1 MSRFETAGDALNF
14 LIAVAEQ
21 HSYEGGDDPEVKEA
35 AALISAEI
43 NTPAQEDMIES
54 IQQLMRLLANGSEY
68 FADIFNK
75 LRVKLSLET
84 DPTQQSI
91 LAIGS
96 SEAAGSANALRN
108 VVDHIMSEQAGES
121 VSLEQIF
128 TGEGMTY
135 PAALKRGGN
144 KLFLP
149 KH

>member
-1 MSRFETAGDALNF
+1 MSRFETAGEALDY
-14 LIAVAEQ
+14 LIEMSHDRPACADNDE
-21 HSYEGGDDPEVKEA
+21 EIKEA

-68 FADIFNK
+68 FADIFTK

-96 SEAAGSANALRN
+96 SEAAGAANALRN
-108 VVDHIMSEQAGES
+108 VVDHILSEQAGES